1 METNSHQFTV
11 TGGFEVDASL
21 KPIRDCLGDIVGF
34 KRPDGKTVKLVVSLE
49 VMSPDELK
57 VNYRTTESAMEKLG
71 FSCLDYTDLTFSEA
85 EESVFD
91 RFRK

>member
-1 METNSHQFTV
+1 MKTNSHLFTV

-21 KPIRDCLGDIVGF
+21 EPIRDCLGIVGF

-49 VMSPDELK
+49 EMSPDELK
-57 VNYRTTESAMEKLG
+57 VNYRTAESEMEKLG